1 MADLWVEKWR
11 PSEFTDYVWKDPT
24 QRKKFEEM
32 VAEGSLPHLLFSGG
46 AGVGKTTLAL
56 ILLRTLKVSSGD
68 ILKINASVENG
79 IDVIRN
85 KITNFASTLGF
96 GEYRYVLLDEV
107 DYLTAAAQA
116 GLRNMME
123 TYSSVCRFIMTCN
136 YPNKVIPAL
145 KSRSQHYHF
154 DSLDKDEFTI
164 RIATLLTTEGVN
176 FDIDTL
182 DTYVK
187 ACYPDLRKCIN
198 VVQQNSLGGQL
209 STSQS
214 EGGTS
219 DFMVNA
225 IALFKS
231 GKMTEGR
238 KQIIDH
244 ATPEEYTDI
253 YRFMYQNLSLWGG
266 EDETRQK
273 RALLIIA
280 KGLRNHALVAD
291 PEINISATLVE
302 LEMMD

>member
-11 PSEFTDYVWKDPT
+11 PNVFADYVWKDPS
-24 QRKKFEEM
+24 QRRKFEEM
-32 VAEGSLPHLLFSGG
+32 ISEGSLPHLLFSGG

-56 ILLRTLKVSSGD
+56 ILLKELGVQSGD
-68 ILKINASVENG
+68 VLKINASVENG

-96 GEYRYVLLDEV
+96 GDYRYVLLDEV

-123 TYSSVCRFIMTCN
+123 TYSSVTRFIMTCN

-164 RIATLLTTEGVN
+164 RVATMLTSESIQ

-198 VVQQNSLGGQL
+198 VVQQNAIGGVL
-209 STSQS
+209 TTNSE

-219 DFMVNA
+219 DYMVNA
-225 IALFKS
+225 IALFKA

-238 KQIIDH
+238 KEIIAH
-244 ATPEEYTDI
+244 ATPEEYTDL
-253 YRFMYQNLSLWGG
+253 YRFMYQNLNLWGG
-266 EDETRQK
+266 EDDMKQK
-273 RALLIIA
+273 RALLVIA

-302 LEMMD
+302 LEMLE